1 MRNAYSY
8 EGILSAVGRALD
20 QSAVQRVAI
29 KDTGDHLVV
38 EGFDATGHTPVTL
51 TYDVPALFDLL
62 EAEHDVASPLTTS
75 AGAGTLRRFLT
86 QHQKQHE
93 LVGAR

>member
-8 EGILSAVGRALD
+8 EVILSAVGRVLD
-20 QSAVQRVAI
+20 QSAVQGVAI

-38 EGFDATGHTPVTL
+38 EGFDATGQTPVTL

-62 EAEHDVASPLTTS
+62 EAEHDVTTPLTAS
-75 AGAGTLRRFLT
+75 AGVDTLRRFLT
-86 QHQKQHE
+86 QHQEHQE

>member
-8 EGILSAVGRALD
+8 EGILSAVGRVLD

-29 KDTGDHLVV
+29 KDTGEHLVV
-38 EGFDATGHTPVTL
+38 EGLDATSQTPVTL

-62 EAEHDVASPLTTS
+62 EGEHAKMTPMTTS
-75 AGAGTLRRFLT
+75 VGTGTLERFLAE
-86 QHQKQHE
+86 HQKQHE